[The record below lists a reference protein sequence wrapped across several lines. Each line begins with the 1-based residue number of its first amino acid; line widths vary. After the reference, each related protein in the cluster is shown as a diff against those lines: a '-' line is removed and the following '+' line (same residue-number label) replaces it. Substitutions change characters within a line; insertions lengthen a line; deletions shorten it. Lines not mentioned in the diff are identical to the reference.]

1 MWAGPAS
8 RQAVTYLSQARKL
21 SIPGIRLTDSGDVV
35 SINDHLSVITT
46 MTRRP
51 APGRQ
56 SEILAVAHDLF
67 SRQGYA
73 RTSMA
78 QIAAQSGVAHG
89 TVYLYFDSKLSIA
102 DALVENY
109 ASGITDILAKSL
121 SGSLGPEQIRICVHN
136 VLVYASKNSD
146 IVRLLDIRTNL
157 GLENVRPHA
166 EKRMQR
172 LLRATIREGIR
183 RGRLREYDT
192 LAAAELVSGLV
203 EWITR
208 VCFIWLKCDTSRFEE
223 TAIQMLEHAL
233 IKS

>member
-1 MWAGPAS
+1 MH
-8 RQAVTYLSQARKL
+8 RMRIKL
-21 SIPGIRLTDSGDVV
+21 TNGGDIV
-35 SINDHLSVITT
+35 SINDHLSVINT
-46 MTRRP
+46 MARRP
-51 APGRQ
+51 VSGRQ
-56 SEILAVAHDLF
+56 SEILAVARELF

-73 RTSMA
+73 RTSIA

-102 DALVENY
+102 DALVESY
-109 ASGITDILAKSL
+109 ASGITNILSKSV

-136 VLVYASKNSD
+136 VLLYASKNSD
-146 IVRLLDIRTNL
+146 IVRLLDIRSNL

-172 LLRATIREGIR
+172 LLRATLREGIR
-183 RGRLREYDT
+183 RGRIREYDT

-208 VCFIWLKCDTSRFEE
+208 ICFIVLKCDTARFEK